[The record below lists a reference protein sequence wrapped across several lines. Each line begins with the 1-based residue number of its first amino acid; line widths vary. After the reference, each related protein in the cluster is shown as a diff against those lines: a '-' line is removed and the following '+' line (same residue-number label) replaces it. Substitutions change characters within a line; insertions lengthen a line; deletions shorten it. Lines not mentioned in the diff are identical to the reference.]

1 MRLRSLLALL
11 GLLSSTA
18 LAVAQDGKLLRIV
31 VPFPAGGATDAL
43 ARSLAPRLG
52 SELGVNAVVE
62 NRPGASGQ
70 IGTAYVKA
78 APADGSVVLFTTDH
92 TIVTVPHLV
101 PNAGFEAVRD
111 FVALGQVA
119 RFPLSVSVAASS
131 SAKTLGDLLAYYQ
144 ANPTRRNFGIPVI
157 GGFPSTVGVALN
169 RASGNGLVAVP
180 FQGSGPVLLNVA
192 GDQIAAGITGLGD
205 AVPVHTGGR
214 VRILAITG
222 TRRSPAIPD
231 VPTFE
236 ELGVRGLNQVS
247 WYAFFAPKAWP
258 GTTAERFNAALVKA
272 LDDPAIKQKISDLS
286 VELAPTRLAESAA
299 ELKAAADFWAEA
311 AKSPDFVRP

>member
-1 MRLRSLLALL
+1 MQLRPLFALL
-11 GLLSSTA
+11 GLLLSAT
-18 LAVAQDGKLLRIV
+18 LATAQDGKLLHIV

-52 SELGVNAVVE
+52 AELGMNTVVE

-78 APADGSVVLFTTDH
+78 APADGTVVLFTTDH

-101 PNAGFEAVRD
+101 ANAGFDALRD

-119 RFPLSVSVAASS
+119 RFPLAVSVAAN
-131 SAKTLGDLLAYYQ
+131 SAPKSLAELLAAYRAD
-144 ANPTRRNFGIPVI
+144 ANRRNYGIPVI
-157 GGFPSTVGVALN
+157 GGFPSTVGVALTK
-169 RASGNGLVAVP
+169 AAGTALVAVP
-180 FQGSGPVLLNVA
+180 FQGSNQVLLNVA
-192 GDQIAAGITGLGD
+192 GDQVAAGVTGLGD
-205 AVPVHTGGR
+205 AVAMHTGGR

-222 TRRSPAIPD
+222 TQRSPALPE

-236 ELGVRGLNQVS
+236 EQGVRGLNQVS
-247 WYAFFAPKAWP
+247 WYAFFAPKALP
-258 GTTAERFNAALVKA
+258 AAAAERFNQALLKA
-272 LDDPAIKQKISDLS
+272 LDDPAIRRKVADLS
-286 VELAPTRLAESAA
+286 VELAPTRLSESAA
-299 ELKAAADFWAEA
+299 ELKSAAEFWAEA